1 MTEDKFPHSAP
12 VDHSSQEDLDN
23 SIQAKIQEAIIVT
36 DIVNDNVDDGVKDT
50 DQPSQEQISEVS
62 LGNDDGEISS
72 SILNE
77 QKESKEVSEKN
88 KLYRSNPTLG
98 NLSIRQLDQEFDPDG
113 DQENVAQNTDW
124 FTLARKLRQH
134 NRELVKTVVQL
145 EQALAD
151 TQEALQIQ
159 IMRSKSADVLIE
171 QQNEELNNTQKQIS
185 RLFSELET
193 SHQTAQRQQTL
204 LDHITQQL
212 QEAQEQ
218 TAHLERECALL
229 QESHNEQSHKLIE
242 AEKQIRQLRDRLHQ
256 QQRETLQ
263 YKSNFQEVSEIPIKQ
278 KTSISPKINPQI
290 LEEIKEESPSPNVI
304 SIRADI
310 PPVTEEVTHQENLPK
325 TKSSVVSFSNP
336 HKPIQPW
343 SSTDQGLPLPLHI
356 RLNLAESFPTKPKQ
370 NESNLNN
377 NTLNSDNIEKKTPQI
392 PEFKTEIKPSNQE
405 ELDILS
411 FEDESLN
418 PQEKEEGI
426 ILPFPKQKGD
436 NQSAPNFPS
445 FNIKSTKAR
454 TFYARENLNPLEQN
468 LNDNLSED
476 QAEKKQYLDISDDSL
491 VKEKLETSADDF
503 ARQSEKLE
511 KEIDNLDYKTRQLS
525 EKIENI
531 ISSSME
537 TENLDE
543 EDINLEFS
551 QSKSEYKLDVS
562 EIESEKEV
570 SPPEITP
577 PKTPVTSSNT
587 NLPRKRKTAI
597 LLPLEFPKDNLRQ
610 TFIPTQEKEE
620 SPNQITDKE
629 SQRNTSLFT
638 SLREKQGLSA
648 KSPSPLI
655 HPLRSH
661 NTKKSSRRIILPTF
675 S

>member
-1 MTEDKFPHSAP
+1 MTEDKFPHSTP
-12 VDHSSQEDLDN
+12 VDQSSQEDLDN

-36 DIVNDNVDDGVKDT
+36 DMVNDHDES
-50 DQPSQEQISEVS
+50 SQEQISEAS
-62 LGNDDGEISS
+62 LGKDDGEMSS
-72 SILNE
+72 SSLNE

-98 NLSIRQLDQEFDPDG
+98 NLSISQLDQEFDPDG

-151 TQEALQIQ
+151 TQETLQIQ

-171 QQNEELNNTQKQIS
+171 QQNEELNNTQKQVS
-185 RLFSELET
+185 RLFSELEA
-193 SHQTAQRQQTL
+193 SHQTAQRQQNL

-263 YKSNFQEVSEIPIKQ
+263 YKSNFQEVSEIPNQQ
-278 KTSISPKINPQI
+278 KNSISPKINPEI
-290 LEEIKEESPSPNVI
+290 LKAIKEESPSPNVI
-304 SIRADI
+304 NIRADI
-310 PPVTEEVTHQENLPK
+310 SPHTKEVPPQENPQK
-325 TKSSVVSFSNP
+325 TNTSVVSFPNS

-343 SSTDQGLPLPLHI
+343 SSKDQDFPLPLHI
-356 RLNLAESFPTKPKQ
+356 RLNLAESFPTKPK
-370 NESNLNN
+370 NHDSNLNN
-377 NTLNSDNIEKKTPQI
+377 NTLNSDKIERKTPQI
-392 PEFKTEIKPSNQE
+392 PQFKTEIESSDQE
-405 ELDILS
+405 ELDES
-411 FEDESLN
+411 FN

-426 ILPFPKQKGD
+426 ILPFPKQKED

-445 FNIKSTKAR
+445 FNIKSTGVKKSY
-454 TFYARENLNPLEQN
+454 TPEKLNPLKQN
-468 LNDNLSED
+468 LSYNLSEEE
-476 QAEKKQYLDISDDSL
+476 AEKEDFLNISDNIL
-491 VKEKLETSADDF
+491 VKEKLEKSVDDF
-503 ARQSEKLE
+503 TEKSEKLE
-511 KEIDNLDYKTRQLS
+511 QEIVNLDYKTKQIS
-525 EKIENI
+525 EKIESI
-531 ISSSME
+531 ISSSIE

-551 QSKSEYKLDVS
+551 QSKSEYKLDLS
-562 EIESEKEV
+562 EIESEKDI
-570 SPPEITP
+570 SPPEIPTP
-577 PKTPVTSSNT
+577 QTPVISSNT
-587 NLPRKRKTAI
+587 NLPKKRKTAI

-610 TFIPTQEKEE
+610 SVISSQRKEE
-620 SPNQITDKE
+620 SPDQIVDKE
-629 SQRNTSLFT
+629 PQKNVFT
-638 SLREKQGLSA
+638 SLREKQNSSS

-655 HPLRSH
+655 HPLRSQ